1 MKHCSVLVIIAI
13 LFCFDCFASS
23 SNNRKDDR
31 QIHNHWLVMAGYG
44 YAHTSDINASG
55 LGCTSSVIFLP
66 HKLWGFGLDLGMN
79 QTYGVSRYWDLP
91 ESYME
96 RYNIYSDCFIGPS
109 VYLFPINS
117 KYHRVHLG
125 AGGNIFNYNENHI
138 SKEGYGQSYIE
149 DGEIYISN
157 GKEGMCNIGFHAS
170 AGYSVKFLKHLELG
184 VRGYTSFYQEGF
196 NLNALVNLSVSF

>member
-1 MKHCSVLVIIAI
+1 MKRILLTIAVALLTIVSLFAKDVIK
-13 LFCFDCFASS
+13 
-23 SNNRKDDR
+23 NEDR
-31 QIHNHWLVMAGYG
+31 HHNKWLIMAGYG

-109 VYLFPINS
+109 VHLFPINS

-184 VRGYTSFYQEGF
+184 VRAYTSFYQEGF
-196 NLNALVNLSVSF
+196 NLNALLNLSVSF